1 MKVSRYIYSREW
13 DTEDYDPTLVA
24 RDPAILDLREVCIP
38 LPECATVSL
47 RAVDSSAI
55 QWLEHNGFDQA
66 PVEVPSAE
74 IGWRLVAADRLKTLL
89 MEGRPLT
96 SDDLNFNPN
105 DTVCFARL
113 ESWVPLEEL
122 LEAMTTRASAIVFC
136 QTEGTV
142 LDADGNREPLLSQ
155 TIYGLITRADLNRQ
169 AVRAAVYDRLCR
181 LEIALAQFV
190 GNAFTDPWDWIQKLG
205 EEGQVRILGYSDL
218 SKRRNI
224 ELNPVAAATLV
235 ELMTVVARS
244 PELLGR
250 LEYPSRK
257 KYEDATGKIAKTRNC
272 VMHPVRPL
280 ILGPEDVTDL
290 GIVLRTVIDLQR
302 RVEVALHNQS
312 REFMS

>member
-1 MKVSRYIYSREW
+1 MILPTYIYSREW
-13 DTEDYDPTLVA
+13 DTEDYDPTLLA
-24 RDPAILDLREVCIP
+24 RDPAVLDLREVCIP

-47 RAVDSSAI
+47 GAVDSSVI
-55 QWLEHNGFDQA
+55 QWLEQNGFDQA
-66 PVEVPSAE
+66 TVEVPSAE
-74 IGWRLVAADRLKTLL
+74 IGWRLVARDRLKTLL
-89 MEGRPLT
+89 TEGRPLT
-96 SDDLNFNPN
+96 SEDLNFIPN
-105 DTVCFARL
+105 DTVCFACL
-113 ESWVPLEEL
+113 ESWVPLEEF
-122 LEAMTTRASAIVFC
+122 LEAMKTRASAIVFC

-142 LDADGNREPLLSQ
+142 LEANGNREPTFR

-169 AVRAAVYDRLCR
+169 AVRAAVYDRLCH

-244 PELLGR
+244 PALLGR
-250 LEYPSRK
+250 LAYPSRNR
-257 KYEDATGKIAKTRNC
+257 YEDSTGKIAKTRNC

-290 GIVLRTVIDLQR
+290 AIVLRAAIDLQR
-302 RVEVALHNQS
+302 RVEVALHNHS
-312 REFMS
+312 PEFIS

>member
-1 MKVSRYIYSREW
+1 
-13 DTEDYDPTLVA
+13 
-24 RDPAILDLREVCIP
+24 
-38 LPECATVSL
+38 
-47 RAVDSSAI
+47 
-55 QWLEHNGFDQA
+55 
-66 PVEVPSAE
+66 
-74 IGWRLVAADRLKTLL
+74 
-89 MEGRPLT
+89 
-96 SDDLNFNPN
+96 NFNPN
-105 DTVCFARL
+105 DTVCFAHL
-113 ESWVPLEEL
+113 KSWVPLEEL
-122 LEAMTTRASAIVFC
+122 FVAMTTRASAIVYC
-136 QTEGTV
+136 QAKGTV
-142 LDADGNREPLLSQ
+142 LDANGNREHLPSR

-169 AVRAAVYDRLCR
+169 AVRAVVYDRLCR

-218 SKRRNI
+218 SKRRNV

-257 KYEDATGKIAKTRNC
+257 KYEEATGKIAKTRNC

-290 GIVLRTVIDLQR
+290 ANVLRTAIDLQGR
-302 RVEVALHNQS
+302 IEVALHKRS